1 MKIVVQICVLFAL
14 CAVAF
19 SWSSTWGVRN
29 ATDVLLFSKN
39 VFQPAIA
46 NKVQIVYFDI
56 PETLESNNSVITAI
70 YLQDQFKNS
79 SGPSNNLYYGGPGWT
94 YASIQMRTYTS
105 IGLNV
110 TFVVY
115 GKQRS
120 YL

>member
-1 MKIVVQICVLFAL
+1 MKTTVQICVLFAL
-14 CAVAF
+14 FAVAF
-19 SWSSTWGVRN
+19 AWSSTWGVRN

-39 VFQPAIA
+39 VFKPAIV
-46 NKVQIVYFDI
+46 NQVQYIYFDI
-56 PETLESNNSVITAI
+56 PETLESNNSVISAI

-105 IGLNV
+105 VGLNV

-115 GKQRS
+115 GQRN
-120 YL
+120 YY